1 MFLTSL
7 CIHCPPAATDTQDYC
22 KENIALDIALDIA
35 FDIGFDI
42 VFDILFDI
50 RPAPDGVLL
59 GPALPPRLASG
70 SVGVAALQL
79 LADPVTP
86 LSADVAASVE
96 EDHQPWHIFGLEP
109 SASGVKQGLGGSLHA
124 WPNGLL
130 AETTGGRGHRP
141 ING

>member
-1 MFLTSL
+1 MTNDDNDQVAVVDHLLASPVLTIFAAAAPRQLPELLQSLTSDPEL
-7 CIHCPPAATDTQDYC
+7 
-22 KENIALDIALDIA
+22 
-35 FDIGFDI
+35 
-42 VFDILFDI
+42 
-50 RPAPDGVLL
+50 
-59 GPALPPRLASG
+59 PRLASG
-70 SVGVAALQL
+70 SGGVAALQL

-130 AETTGGRGHRP
+130 AGTTRGRGHRP
-141 ING
+141 LNG